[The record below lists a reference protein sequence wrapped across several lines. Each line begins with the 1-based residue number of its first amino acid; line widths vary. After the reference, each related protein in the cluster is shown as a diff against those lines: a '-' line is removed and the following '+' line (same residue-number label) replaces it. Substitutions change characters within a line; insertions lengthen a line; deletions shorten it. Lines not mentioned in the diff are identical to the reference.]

1 VVEHGYIA
9 YYAYK
14 HHVNFYAKKGK
25 KLYFSLS
32 HESGDRLR
40 ENIILQVLL
49 LFAQLKKLITMS
61 DEYESVDEV
70 DEVEESGS
78 EEEEE
83 VVIQPK
89 KRKGKKWKVC
99 SSHHG
104 EVIMQMT
111 VR

>member
-1 VVEHGYIA
+1 VVI
-9 YYAYK
+9 
-14 HHVNFYAKKGK
+14 VNRN
-25 KLYFSLS
+25 
-32 HESGDRLR
+32 H
-40 ENIILQVLL
+40 ILKELP
-49 LFAQLKKLITMS
+49 LFAQQKKLITMS

-99 SSHHG
+99 
-104 EVIMQMT
+104 
-111 VR
+111 

>member
-1 VVEHGYIA
+1 VIVYRNHTL
-9 YYAYK
+9 K
-14 HHVNFYAKKGK
+14 
-25 KLYFSLS
+25 
-32 HESGDRLR
+32 
-40 ENIILQVLL
+40 VLL
-49 LFAQLKKLITMS
+49 LFAQPKKLLTMS

-99 SSHHG
+99 CSMSK
-104 EVIMQMT
+104 
-111 VR
+111 

>member
-1 VVEHGYIA
+1 MIVDGIH
-9 YYAYK
+9 
-14 HHVNFYAKKGK
+14 
-25 KLYFSLS
+25 
-32 HESGDRLR
+32 
-40 ENIILQVLL
+40 ILKVLL
-49 LFAQLKKLITMS
+49 LFAQPKETLTMS

-99 SSHHG
+99 CSISK
-104 EVIMQMT
+104 
-111 VR
+111 